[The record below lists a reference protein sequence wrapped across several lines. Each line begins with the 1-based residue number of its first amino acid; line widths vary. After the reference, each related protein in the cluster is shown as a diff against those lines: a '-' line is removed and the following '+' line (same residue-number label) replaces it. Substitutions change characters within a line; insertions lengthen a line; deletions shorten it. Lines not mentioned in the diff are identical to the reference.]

1 MKCIIYYIH
10 IYIYTYIHHSSPYLP
25 IHHAMLCKSHTI
37 PYQIS
42 SVYPTPPPHSPFL
55 FSISPNPG
63 DPNPGG
69 HSKFK
74 LLSSLKLSQTAMVH
88 ASSSPSSNSQSRSQW
103 RRKPASQSRN
113 PRSISAVHVSRTLST
128 ILTMLF
134 VVLSRIS
141 GIGVA
146 TAGLVKDDEDED
158 GEWCWW

>member
-1 MKCIIYYIH
+1 
-10 IYIYTYIHHSSPYLP
+10 
-25 IHHAMLCKSHTI
+25 MLCYAMQIPYHTI

-42 SVYPTPPPHSPFL
+42 SVYPTPPPQSPFFL
-55 FSISPNPG
+55 PFLSQPNPG
-63 DPNPGG
+63 DPSPGERG
-69 HSKFK
+69 WWGAQNSNYY
-74 LLSSLKLSQTAMVH
+74 SSLKLSQTAMVH

-141 GIGVA
+141 GIGVLVTSA
-146 TAGLVKDDEDED
+146 RGLVKDDEDED